1 MIRIATAAMFLALT
15 ATASAQ
21 QAGTPAPLAPA
32 LRGDVLA
39 TADVVRIGDLVDNAG
54 AAASIAVFRSPD
66 LGQTGSVSV
75 TRVIEALRPHNVIAL
90 DTQGLT
96 EVTVTRASRAIG
108 TKEIQTQFA
117 QIIATRYGLRDP
129 DNMSVKFDR
138 EFRTIHI
145 DPAARADFHVSRMS
159 FDPRSGR
166 FDAVLDIG
174 GDSAAQRVSMRF
186 TGAAVETYPAAVAV
200 RPIARGDVLR
210 ESDIVIERRPKTEI
224 SSDAVRDPQGAIGL
238 AARQTMKAGHV
249 IRRADLAK
257 PELVHRNEPV
267 IIVFEQPGITLTLRG
282 KSLDSGAEGDT
293 VNVVN
298 LQSKKTLQGIVS
310 GSNRVTVASNMPR
323 ATTNI
328 AAISH
333 PGLPA
338 RP

>member
-1 MIRIATAAMFLALT
+1 MIRIATAALFLTLT
-15 ATASAQ
+15 AAASAQ

-32 LRGDVLA
+32 LRSDVLA
-39 TADVVRIGDLVDNAG
+39 TTDIVRIGDLVDNAG
-54 AAASIAVFRSPD
+54 AAASIAVFRAPD

-75 TRVIEALRPHNVIAL
+75 ARVLEALRPHNVIAL
-90 DTQGLT
+90 DTQGVA

-108 TKEIQTQFA
+108 TKEIETQLA
-117 QIIATRYGLRDP
+117 QIIAARYGLRDP
-129 DNMSVKFDR
+129 DNLSVTFDR
-138 EFRTIHI
+138 ELRTIHI
-145 DPAARADFHVSRMS
+145 DPNAPGEFNVSRMS

-166 FDAVLDIG
+166 FDAVLEIG
-174 GDSAAQRVSMRF
+174 GSSAADRVPMRF
-186 TGAAVETYPAAVAV
+186 TGVAAETRAAAVVV

-210 ESDIVIERRPKTEI
+210 ESDIVIERRPKTEV

-267 IIVFEQPGITLTLRG
+267 IIIYEQPGITLTLRG
-282 KSLDSGAEGDT
+282 KSLESGAEGDT

-310 GSNRVTVASNMPR
+310 GTNRVTVASTMPR

-333 PGLPA
+333 PSIPA